1 MRKRKRDS
9 CEICKKA
16 GRNPTG
22 HVDVYCAFPGGP
34 FEGRL
39 DAARKA
45 RQEQVKREKDR
56 LKGQQAFHAIV
67 DNEGLLSETSAIQE
81 INQRLDV
88 QRFES
93 NGDRKIVFEDSC
105 RIDRLEAR
113 VKELETKLAKV
124 EKFLAAKSA
133 VAKGSKGKGN
143 WTVSV
148 VAKGSKG
155 KGKGMY
161 PSSYS
166 HEYDSWDY

>member
-9 CEICKKA
+9 CEICRKA

-34 FEGRL
+34 FEGKL

-45 RQEQVKREKDR
+45 RQEDRKREKET
-56 LKGQQAFHAIV
+56 LKDQQAFNAV
-67 DNEGLLSETSAIQE
+67 VSNEQLLSETSTIDE
-81 INQRLDV
+81 ITQQLGNQ
-88 QRFES
+88 
-93 NGDRKIVFEDSC
+93 GDRIDDMNGQVECQEMKIKK
-105 RIDRLEAR
+105 LEAR

>member
-1 MRKRKRDS
+1 MGKRKRDS

-22 HVDVYCAFPGGP
+22 HIDVCCAFPGGP
-34 FEGRL
+34 YAGRL

-45 RQEQVKREKDR
+45 RQEQVKSEKDR
-56 LKGQQAFHAIV
+56 LKDQHAFNAV
-67 DNEGLLSETSAIQE
+67 VGNEQLLSKTSTIDE
-81 INQRLDV
+81 INRQLKIRELDI
-88 QRFES
+88 S
-93 NGDRKIVFEDSC
+93 SDRSKIEK
-105 RIDRLEAR
+105 LEAG
-113 VKELETKLAKV
+113 VEKLETEPAKV
-124 EKFLAAKSA
+124 NKFLAAVAAKSA
-133 VAKGSKGKGN
+133 VAKGSKGKGKG
-143 WTVSV
+143 TVSV

>member
-9 CEICKKA
+9 CEICRKA
-16 GRNPTG
+16 DRNPTG
-22 HVDVYCAFPGGP
+22 HIDVYCAFPGGP

-39 DAARKA
+39 DAAKKA
-45 RQEQVKREKDR
+45 SQEQVKREKDR
-56 LKGQQAFHAIV
+56 LKDQQAFNAV
-67 DNEGLLSETSAIQE
+67 VSSEQLLSETSTIDE

-93 NGDRKIVFEDSC
+93 NGDRKIVYEDSR

-113 VKELETKLAKV
+113 VKELETKLASEGRKV
-124 EKFLAAKSA
+124 YRSEERS
-133 VAKGSKGKGN
+133 SQGKG
-143 WTVSV
+143 TVSV

-155 KGKGMY
+155 KGKGVY

-166 HEYDSWDY
+166 HKYDSWDY

>member
-9 CEICKKA
+9 CEICRKA

-34 FEGRL
+34 YAGRL

-56 LKGQQAFHAIV
+56 LKDQQAFNAV
-67 DNEGLLSETSAIQE
+67 VGNEQLLSETSTIDE

-93 NGDRKIVFEDSC
+93 NGDRKIVYEDSR

-113 VKELETKLAKV
+113 VKE
-124 EKFLAAKSA
+124 
-133 VAKGSKGKGN
+133 
-143 WTVSV
+143 
-148 VAKGSKG
+148 
-155 KGKGMY
+155 
-161 PSSYS
+161 
-166 HEYDSWDY
+166 

>member
-34 FEGRL
+34 FEGKL

-45 RQEQVKREKDR
+45 RQEDRKREKET
-56 LKGQQAFHAIV
+56 LKDQQAFNAV
-67 DNEGLLSETSAIQE
+67 VGNEQLLSEASTIDE

-93 NGDRKIVFEDSC
+93 NGDRKIVFEDSR

-124 EKFLAAKSA
+124 EKFIAAKSA
-133 VAKGSKGKGN
+133 VAKGSKGKGKG
-143 WTVSV
+143 TVSV

>member
-9 CEICKKA
+9 CEICRKA

-34 FEGRL
+34 YAGRL

-56 LKGQQAFHAIV
+56 LKDQQAFNAV
-67 DNEGLLSETSAIQE
+67 VSSEQLLSETSTIDE

-93 NGDRKIVFEDSC
+93 NGDRKIVFEDSR

-124 EKFLAAKSA
+124 ESLSQLRAQ
-133 VAKGSKGKGN
+133 
-143 WTVSV
+143 
-148 VAKGSKG
+148 
-155 KGKGMY
+155 
-161 PSSYS
+161 
-166 HEYDSWDY
+166 

>member
-1 MRKRKRDS
+1 MRKCKRDS
-9 CEICKKA
+9 CEICRKA
-16 GRNPTG
+16 GRNTIG

-56 LKGQQAFHAIV
+56 LKDQQAFNAV
-67 DNEGLLSETSAIQE
+67 VSSEQLLSETSTIDE

-93 NGDRKIVFEDSC
+93 NGDRKIVYEDSR

-124 EKFLAAKSA
+124 EKFIAAKST
-133 VAKGSKGKGN
+133 VAKGSKGKG
-143 WTVSV
+143 TVSV

-166 HEYDSWDY
+166 HEYDSLDY

>member
-1 MRKRKRDS
+1 MK
-9 CEICKKA
+9 
-16 GRNPTG
+16 N
-22 HVDVYCAFPGGP
+22 
-34 FEGRL
+34 
-39 DAARKA
+39 
-45 RQEQVKREKDR
+45 
-56 LKGQQAFHAIV
+56 QQAFNAV
-67 DNEGLLSETSAIQE
+67 VSNEQLLSETPTIDE
-81 INQRLDV
+81 ITQQLGNQ
-88 QRFES
+88 
-93 NGDRKIVFEDSC
+93 GDRIDDMNGQVECQEMKSNFDRS
-105 RIDRLEAR
+105 RIEKLEAR

>member
-34 FEGRL
+34 FEGKL

-56 LKGQQAFHAIV
+56 LKDQQAFNAV
-67 DNEGLLSETSAIQE
+67 VGNEQLLSEMSAIQE

-93 NGDRKIVFEDSC
+93 NGDRKIVLENNQ
-105 RIDRLEAR
+105 RIDQLEPR

-124 EKFLAAKSA
+124 EKFIAAKSA
-133 VAKGSKGKGN
+133 VAKGSKGKG
-143 WTVSV
+143 TVSV

>member
-34 FEGRL
+34 YAGRL

-56 LKGQQAFHAIV
+56 LKDQQAFNAV
-67 DNEGLLSETSAIQE
+67 VSSEQLLSETSTIDE

-93 NGDRKIVFEDSC
+93 NGDRKIVYEDSR

-124 EKFLAAKSA
+124 EKFIAAKSA

-166 HEYDSWDY
+166 HEYDGWDY

>member
-34 FEGRL
+34 YAGRL

-56 LKGQQAFHAIV
+56 LKDQQAFNAV
-67 DNEGLLSETSAIQE
+67 VGNEQLLSETSTIDE

-93 NGDRKIVFEDSC
+93 NGDRKTVLENNQ
-105 RIDRLEAR
+105 RIDKLEAR

-124 EKFLAAKSA
+124 EKFIAAKRA
-133 VAKGSKGKGN
+133 Q
-143 WTVSV
+143 
-148 VAKGSKG
+148 
-155 KGKGMY
+155 
-161 PSSYS
+161 
-166 HEYDSWDY
+166 

>member
-1 MRKRKRDS
+1 MRSVRRQ
-9 CEICKKA
+9 A
-16 GRNPTG
+16 GTG

-34 FEGRL
+34 YAGRL

-56 LKGQQAFHAIV
+56 LKDQQAFNAV
-67 DNEGLLSETSAIQE
+67 VSSEQLLSETSTIDE

-93 NGDRKIVFEDSC
+93 NGDRKIVYEDSR

-124 EKFLAAKSA
+124 EKFIAAKST

-166 HEYDSWDY
+166 HEYDGCDY

>member
-9 CEICKKA
+9 CEICRKA
-16 GRNPTG
+16 DRNPTG
-22 HVDVYCAFPGGP
+22 HIDVYCAFPGGP
-34 FEGRL
+34 YAGRL

-56 LKGQQAFHAIV
+56 LKDQQAFNAV
-67 DNEGLLSETSAIQE
+67 VSSEQLLSETSTIDE

-93 NGDRKIVFEDSC
+93 NGDRKIVYEDSR

-124 EKFLAAKSA
+124 EKFIAAKSA
-133 VAKGSKGKGN
+133 VAKGSKGKGKG
-143 WTVSV
+143 TVSV

>member
-1 MRKRKRDS
+1 MRKRKRVS

-34 FEGRL
+34 YEGKL

-45 RQEQVKREKDR
+45 RQEDSKREKET
-56 LKGQQAFHAIV
+56 LKDQQAFNV
-67 DNEGLLSETSAIQE
+67 VVGNEQLLSETSTIDE

-88 QRFES
+88 KRFES
-93 NGDRKIVFEDSC
+93 NGDRKIVYEDSR

-124 EKFLAAKSA
+124 EKFIAVKSCD
-133 VAKGSKGKGN
+133 KLF
-143 WTVSV
+143 
-148 VAKGSKG
+148 
-155 KGKGMY
+155 Y
-161 PSSYS
+161 LR
-166 HEYDSWDY
+166 

>member
-9 CEICKKA
+9 CDICRKA

-34 FEGRL
+34 YAGRL

-56 LKGQQAFHAIV
+56 LKDQQAFNAV
-67 DNEGLLSETSAIQE
+67 VSSEQLLSETSTIEE

-93 NGDRKIVFEDSC
+93 NGDRKIVYKDSR

-124 EKFLAAKSA
+124 EKFIAAKSTE
-133 VAKGSKGKGN
+133 AKGSKGKGN

-161 PSSYS
+161 PSSY
-166 HEYDSWDY
+166 